1 MYNEKLKPI
10 LEDLENKDIELAGGS
25 VVAMVLSELNSL
37 IKYICNLTLGKK
49 KYEDVQTEVISIKN
63 EAEILKN
70 DVLEIIDKDKEI
82 LEEILNSYKIR
93 KENPI
98 KYQEVNKKAVDFC
111 MKVTKKALETLKL
124 TNRISKV
131 GNKMLSS
138 DFKICGFYGFA
149 SVESSIVNVKINLA
163 SIQDEQYKTKIRE
176 EYLLIYEEARK
187 IKEEILK
194 DYVI

>member
-1 MYNEKLKPI
+1 MQI
-10 LEDLENKDIELAGGS
+10 GIIQENKDIELAGGS